1 MAEQPPKKKR
11 RRRKLSA
18 RNGPP
23 TPPPAPAPPVREGP
37 GAPVEPLPAPVE
49 PLPAPVEHVP
59 ADPGVEAAVAPG
71 SPGAPAAPAAAP
83 GGHPRDRG
91 PPVLP
96 PLMYHTI
103 LCERCGHKAG
113 QIKYCPHPGLR
124 DPPSWNLR
132 VWDRVEGRWGS
143 KKPLRTVLQVNDERT
158 EAWARQWVQDHRTCC
173 HEPT

>member
-1 MAEQPPKKKR
+1 MAEQPPNKKR

-71 SPGAPAAPAAAP
+71 LPGAPAAPAAAP
-83 GGHPRDRG
+83 RGHRRERG

-96 PLMYHTI
+96 LHYRTI
-103 LCERCGHKAG
+103 PCETCGNDAG
-113 QIKYCPHPGLR
+113 QIKYCPHWR
-124 DPPSWNLR
+124 DPASWNLR
-132 VWDRVEGRWGS
+132 VWGRVNGRWGS